1 LGSHRHANGHFI
13 PDSKFDFTDH
23 EVSAMTQAYE
33 RALAT
38 LKISDRS
45 DPKTESIAL
54 AILQRLRAGES
65 DPVRLAEFA
74 WRTFGQ

>member
-1 LGSHRHANGHFI
+1 MAIYRLIQNSI
-13 PDSKFDFTDH
+13 FTDH

-38 LKISDRS
+38 LKISDRN
-45 DPKTESIAL
+45 DPGTESIAL
-54 AILQRLRAGES
+54 AILHRLRAGEN

-74 WRTFGQ
+74 CRTFGQ